1 MNVLAMR
8 LYPGQDLRETLLR
21 FCRDRRIDAACIVTC
36 VGSLSRANIRF
47 SDQPTG
53 SLIEKKLEI
62 VSLVGTL
69 SQHGV
74 HLHISCSDEKGG
86 VIGGHLLDGSAIYTT
101 AEIVLGLMSGIV
113 FEREYDEKT
122 GYRELAIK
130 PKSTR

>member
-8 LYPGQDLRETLLR
+8 LYPGQDLRETLSR

-47 SDQPTG
+47 CDQPTG

-74 HLHISCSDEKGG
+74 HLHISCADSKGD
-86 VIGGHLLDGSAIYTT
+86 VVGGHLLDGSTIYTT
-101 AEIVLGLMSGIV
+101 AEIVIGLMNGIV
-113 FEREYDEKT
+113 FEREFDEKT

-130 PKSTR
+130 PKPTR